1 MRASTLNNYRGRIVW
16 LQKVKAGEI
25 IVDHKNCKYVASIKQ
40 FCKMKVDAF
49 AIIAY
54 NSLKSA
60 ASHGEVGDD
69 RNDICWGEFKLL
81 FSQAKDVV
89 DTSIVSVAPV
99 LPNARVLADLALLDA
114 HICSMAYI
122 ELLGFLS
129 SLAGTITTNPNLAV
143 ERIRIQLEISKA
155 KFKSVISHASNY
167 DGAKPGLTL
176 IKK

>member
-1 MRASTLNNYRGRIVW
+1 
-16 LQKVKAGEI
+16 
-25 IVDHKNCKYVASIKQ
+25 
-40 FCKMKVDAF
+40 MKGDSF

-69 RNDICWGEFKLL
+69 RNDICWQEFKLL
-81 FSQAKDVV
+81 FSQVKDVV
-89 DTSIVSVAPV
+89 DISIVSVAPV
-99 LPNARVLADLALLDA
+99 LPNAHVLAELALLDA

-122 ELLGFLS
+122 ELLCFLS
-129 SLAGTITTNPNLAV
+129 SLAGTITTNPNLAADRV
-143 ERIRIQLEISKA
+143 RIQLEISKA

-167 DGAKPGLTL
+167 DGAKPCLTL